1 MKAEIYQWVRILATF
16 YILFTAVLQLM
27 PDRKYERYIRSF
39 MGLLLIYML
48 CTPLFSFLRGSR
60 EMIGDFA
67 DYYNE
72 EVHLLEQKETQD
84 LQGFYIRKGFRQ
96 ELASQIAKKCEDAGI
111 KIQET
116 IVDIEGET
124 ISVELKAD
132 QNKGGAMINSGRASG
147 SKSRISEFLQKGMTK
162 QQWIV
167 ILLLGLL
174 LSVIALPVS
183 KKSSTPKQTILMD
196 NSTQSTDEIQ
206 SSLERRLQN
215 ILENVEG
222 VGEVKVMLMTEEQQG
237 IYRSGETEV
246 RGVLIAAEGAS
257 DPVVVQKI
265 QQAVMALFQIEAH
278 KIKIMKMK

>member
-1 MKAEIYQWVRILATF
+1 M
-16 YILFTAVLQLM
+16 
-27 PDRKYERYIRSF
+27 
-39 MGLLLIYML
+39 
-48 CTPLFSFLRGSR
+48 
-60 EMIGDFA
+60 
-67 DYYNE
+67 
-72 EVHLLEQKETQD
+72 
-84 LQGFYIRKGFRQ
+84 
-96 ELASQIAKKCEDAGI
+96 
-111 KIQET
+111 
-116 IVDIEGET
+116 
-124 ISVELKAD
+124 
-132 QNKGGAMINSGRASG
+132 NSGRASG

-183 KKSSTPKQTILMD
+183 KKSSIPKQTILMD

>member
-1 MKAEIYQWVRILATF
+1 M
-16 YILFTAVLQLM
+16 
-27 PDRKYERYIRSF
+27 
-39 MGLLLIYML
+39 
-48 CTPLFSFLRGSR
+48 
-60 EMIGDFA
+60 
-67 DYYNE
+67 
-72 EVHLLEQKETQD
+72 
-84 LQGFYIRKGFRQ
+84 
-96 ELASQIAKKCEDAGI
+96 
-111 KIQET
+111 
-116 IVDIEGET
+116 
-124 ISVELKAD
+124 
-132 QNKGGAMINSGRASG
+132 NSGRASG

-278 KIKIMKMK
+278 KIKIIKMK